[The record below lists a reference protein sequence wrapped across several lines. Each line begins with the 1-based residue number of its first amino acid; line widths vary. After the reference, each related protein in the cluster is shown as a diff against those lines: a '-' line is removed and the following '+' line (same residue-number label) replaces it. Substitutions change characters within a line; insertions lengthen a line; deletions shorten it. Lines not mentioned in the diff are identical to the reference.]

1 MSYLDFPRI
10 HFTGGFQAAPSTV
23 NNAPSN
29 YERARL
35 PQTQPWDLDTWWNA
49 YGNAFFNLEG
59 CTVSA
64 VQSGVGQSG
73 DTIVGQQV
81 FAAYT
86 SSPPKIVDLDPVQQ
100 NVSEWWGFTLQVGTG
115 GATGSLTG
123 SFAPIAFNNIWVEAA
138 ASFGGASGAGVY
150 QSSLTDVVINPG
162 NSAVLAT
169 LQKSLGTTN
178 RLSARIHLRAYN
190 ASDVVYDLTPDNLAT
205 LRKGKLSGLPTD
217 VWTNLQTISKY
228 QQGAPANT
236 PRGQIVATQ
245 FLNHLMQRW
254 LGERAAGAWGAII
267 RTATAM
273 PYTSP
278 VSTPFTHGKLV
289 GTIGPSL
296 PGEPKHWCGKR
307 MLAPVP
313 PLPPAANATANFAQ
327 FQVENGVLSVD
338 LLNALRTQDPVD
350 GPFQNQGT
358 LSIGYCASDLLGNG
372 NIPLDYPTFLATGGI
387 FDLQLSSADAAKAK
401 STALGVY
408 STPPLPAPPTPPP
421 APTALIVEN
430 PAGWWMRADQFVF
443 RMNPGAVT
451 TDASGPVDMAQL
463 QVGVRQFG
471 AAPPDGTVTVALTLM
486 GPHESYKYTNSTIGT
501 GGTPGLKDVKIGV
514 PAEKLTF
521 AATATVQEGVATFTL
536 TAQPPGNPRKFID
549 GQIYFLQYAF
559 DPPVASYQQ
568 GPDDLVSVLVFDDVD
583 QDKPTWENSIGAILG
598 QYGRL
603 YPIMWRFGLDSHD
616 SVKQNAEQI
625 RVVLERSMDDP
636 FHMPV
641 TRDLSKSR
649 RALILKWMKSGMP

>member
-23 NNAPSN
+23 NNAPEN
-29 YERARL
+29 YKRAL
-35 PQTQPWDLDTWWNA
+35 DPKTQPWDLDTWWNA

-73 DTIVGQQV
+73 DALMGQQV

-115 GATGSLTG
+115 GSAGSLTG
-123 SFAPIAFNNIWVEAA
+123 SFAPIAFNNIWVEAS

-150 QSSLTDVVINPG
+150 QSSLTDVTINPG
-162 NSAVLAT
+162 NSAVLAK
-169 LQKSLGTTN
+169 LQQSLATTN

-190 ASDVVYDLTPDNLAT
+190 ASDVVYDLTPGNLAT
-205 LRKGKLSGLPTD
+205 LRTGKLAAVPAD
-217 VWTNLQTISKY
+217 VWTNLQTISRYK
-228 QQGAPANT
+228 QGAPANT
-236 PRGQIVATQ
+236 PKGQIVATQ

-254 LGERAAGAWGAII
+254 LGERAANEWGALI
-267 RTATAM
+267 RSATAM
-273 PYTSP
+273 PYTAP
-278 VSTPFTHGKLV
+278 VSTLFTHGKLI
-289 GTIGPSL
+289 GTIGPAL
-296 PGEPKHWCGKR
+296 PGEPKHWCGQR

-313 PLPPAANATANFAQ
+313 PLPPAPNASANFAQ
-327 FQVENGVLSVD
+327 FQVKNGVLSID
-338 LLNALRTQDPVD
+338 LANALRTQDPVV

-358 LSIGYCASDLLGNG
+358 LSVGYSASALLANG
-372 NIPLDYPTFLATGGI
+372 TIPLDYSKFLATGGV
-387 FDLQLSSADAAKAK
+387 FDLQLSAADATKAQ

-408 STPPLPAPPTPPP
+408 WTPPPP
-421 APTALIVEN
+421 APPAQPPAPTPLIVEN
-430 PAGWWMRADQFVF
+430 PGGWWMRADQFVF

-451 TDASGPVDMAQL
+451 TDASGPIDMAQL
-463 QVGVRQFG
+463 EVGVRQFG
-471 AAPPDGTVTVALTLM
+471 AAPADGTVTVALSM
-486 GPHESYKYTNSTIGT
+486 MSPEASYTYTNSTIGT
-501 GGTPGLKDVKIGV
+501 GGTPGLESVKIGC
-514 PAEKLTF
+514 PPDKLTF
-521 AATATVQEGVATFTL
+521 AATAKVQGGVATFTL
-536 TAQPPGNPRKFID
+536 AAQPPGNPRKFID

-559 DPPVASYQQ
+559 SPPVANYQQ

-583 QDKPTWENSIGAILG
+583 QDKPTWENSIGSILG

-625 RVVLERSMDDP
+625 KVVLERSMDDP

-649 RALILKWMKSGMP
+649 RALILKWMNSGMP

>member
-23 NNAPSN
+23 NNAPHN
-29 YERARL
+29 YERAL
-35 PQTQPWDLDTWWNA
+35 DAKTQPWDLDTWWNA
-49 YGNAFFNLEG
+49 YGNAFFDLEG

-64 VQSGVGQSG
+64 VQSSVGQSG
-73 DTIVGQQV
+73 DTLVGQPV
-81 FAAYT
+81 CAAYT

-115 GATGSLTG
+115 GAAGSLTG
-123 SFAPIAFNNIWVEAA
+123 SFAPIAFNNIWVEAS

-150 QSSLTDVVINPG
+150 QSSLTDVTIQPG
-162 NSAVLAT
+162 NSAVLAK
-169 LQKSLGTTN
+169 LQQSLGTTN

-205 LRKGKLSGLPTD
+205 LRTGKLSALPGD
-217 VWTNLQTISKY
+217 VWANLQTISKY

-236 PRGQIVATQ
+236 PRGQIVATL

-254 LGERAAGAWGAII
+254 LGERAANAWGALI

-273 PYTSP
+273 PYAAP
-278 VSTPFTHGKLV
+278 VNTLFTHGKLV

-296 PGEPKHWCGKR
+296 PREPMHWCGKR

-313 PLPPAANATANFAQ
+313 PLPPAPNATANFAQ
-327 FQVENGVLSVD
+327 FQIEGGVLSID
-338 LLNALRTQDPVD
+338 LLNALRTQDPVV
-350 GPFQNQGT
+350 GPLQNQGT
-358 LSIGYCASDLLGNG
+358 LSVGYSANEPLDGGS
-372 NIPLDYPTFLATGGI
+372 IPLDYPTFLATGGL
-387 FDLQLSSADAAKAK
+387 FDLQLSSADAKKAQ

-408 STPPLPAPPTPPP
+408 WTPSSPAAPT
-421 APTALIVEN
+421 PTALTVEN

-451 TDASGPVDMAQL
+451 NDTGGAIDTAQL

-471 AAPPDGTVTVALTLM
+471 AAPADGTVTVSLTM
-486 GPHESYKYTNSTIGT
+486 MTPEASYEYTNSTIGT
-501 GGTPGLKDVKIGV
+501 GGTPGLENVPIGV
-514 PAEKLTF
+514 PRNRLFF
-521 AATATVQEGVATFTL
+521 AATAPVQAGVATFTL
-536 TAQPPGNPRKFID
+536 TALPPCNPRKFID

-559 DPPVASYQQ
+559 DPPVANYQQ
-568 GPDDLVSVLVFDDVD
+568 GPDDLVSVLVFDDVN
-583 QDKPTWENSIGAILG
+583 QDKPTWDNSIGAILG

-625 RVVLERSMDDP
+625 KVVLERSMDDP

-649 RALILKWMKSGMP
+649 RALILKWMESGMP